1 MGTSKHNSDYYV
13 QITHWT
19 NHSDSLKSI
28 REQVFI
34 QEQNVPV
41 ELEWDGLDDKAIHIL
56 AETVTID
63 KQMTNKKLAIGT
75 ARITLNKT
83 NAQFTTAHI
92 GRMAVLAA
100 WRGQSIGSKILQLCI
115 DECKRLK
122 ATRIIL
128 NAQVNVIPFYQKAG
142 FEITSEQFLD
152 ADIPHKQMT
161 LVLLQKKKLQEQE
174 SQKQRSDYD

>member
-1 MGTSKHNSDYYV
+1 MGTNKHNSDYYF
-13 QITHWT
+13 QITHWI

-56 AETVTID
+56 AETDAIN

-100 WRGQSIGSKILQLCI
+100 WRGQGIGSEILHICI
-115 DECKRLK
+115 NECKRLK
-122 ATRIIL
+122 AAKIIL

-152 ADIPHKQMT
+152 ANIPHKQMT
-161 LVLLQKKKLQEQE
+161 LSLLQKQEL
-174 SQKQRSDYD
+174 QKQEE